1 MLRESVS
8 GRIALEDVERPFN
21 GDHSLRDNSERSYE
35 RGPPLSLGCALA
47 LVLELCQED
56 ELGSS
61 GEVKVSAAWHGF
73 SVAITLLRVADGS
86 FNSLGSMSHRA

>member
-1 MLRESVS
+1 MAT
-8 GRIALEDVERPFN
+8 IAW
-21 GDHSLRDNSERSYE
+21 GITARDLT
-35 RGPPLSLGCALA
+35 RGARHCRWVALA

-56 ELGSS
+56 ELGGS
-61 GEVKVSAAWHGF
+61 GEVKVSAAWLWF